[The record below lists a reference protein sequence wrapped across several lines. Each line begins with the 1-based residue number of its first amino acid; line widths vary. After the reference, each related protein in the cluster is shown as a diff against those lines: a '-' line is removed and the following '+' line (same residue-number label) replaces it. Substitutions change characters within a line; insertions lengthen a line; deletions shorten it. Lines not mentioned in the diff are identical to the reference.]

1 MATIPEGS
9 LLTALRGYVG
19 CPPGHITA
27 VSRLQDG
34 NRHAVY
40 KVSYLGP
47 TDATE
52 DLVVRVSYG
61 GGPDDRA
68 QAEQEARVLKRP
80 GVSPHRCSMTS
91 AAAAHGLRRRA
102 CACSSL
108 RGARQS

>member
-52 DLVVRVSYG
+52 DLVVRV
-61 GGPDDRA
+61 A
-68 QAEQEARVLKRP
+68 ARTIALKPSKRP
-80 GVSPHRCSMTS
+80 ECSKGRGYRRT
-91 AAAAHGLRRRA
+91 AAL
-102 CACSSL
+102 
-108 RGARQS
+108 